1 MCAENKLI
9 YMNDIFMMKSY
20 KIFVFLK
27 GSEVDKVIVKPN
39 ATALICVTSTYV
51 ESLKGYAT
59 PKWKCYH

>member
-9 YMNDIFMMKSY
+9 HMNDIFMMKFY
-20 KIFVFLK
+20 KILVFLK

-59 PKWKCYH
+59 PK